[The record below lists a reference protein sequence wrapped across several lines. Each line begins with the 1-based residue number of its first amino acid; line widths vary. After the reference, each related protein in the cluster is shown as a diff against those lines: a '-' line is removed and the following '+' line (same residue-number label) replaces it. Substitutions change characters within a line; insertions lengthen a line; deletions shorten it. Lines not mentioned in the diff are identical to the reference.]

1 MKLAQIQLGHADMGT
16 TANIYVHTDD
26 EQLRYAAE
34 VLAEAIGPIYCPPN
48 CPPTVSG
55 QPTKGLEA

>member
-34 VLAEAIGPIYCPPN
+34 VLAEAIGPIYCPP
-48 CPPTVSG
+48 TVSG